1 MEITALGPIKFIQTW
16 KRSANE
22 LSDNNESCLVV
33 FLKLLFK
40 LVPVLFVVVHAVKSC
55 LTDVCLDPFV
65 MVSNGR

>member
-1 MEITALGPIKFIQTW
+1 MVFME
-16 KRSANE
+16 
-22 LSDNNESCLVV
+22 
-33 FLKLLFK
+33 LLFK